1 MWIFAH
7 RHDRFVVEKG
17 ANCLE
22 VVSTESVEVVA
33 TDAVKVT
40 TTFSDLGQ
48 VIGVGDEDTLV
59 GGFRQADK
67 GR

>member
-7 RHDRFVVEKG
+7 RHDRFVVES
-17 ANCLE
+17 LE